1 MQNEIGVN
9 TSLISL
15 RCDTRQGG
23 FHCPTKNAT
32 TTCFTE
38 KSVKLSRH
46 NFLFHGVKIGTLL
59 RYGWTPWGSNYTPFR
74 ARIEYWL
81 HKIVRRAIRNSWWSI
96 VRLYDFQLINY
107 SNEWQKADSMC
118 SEANLTSTDVW
129 DSISKKFPHFLKKF
143 FFYFLL
149 EESLAFFLK
158 KIFTAT

>member
-15 RCDTRQGG
+15 RCDTRQGV
-23 FHCPTKNAT
+23 FYCPAKNAT

-59 RYGWTPWGSNYTPFR
+59 RYGWTPRGSNYTPFR

-81 HKIVRRAIRNSWWSI
+81 HKIVRRAIRNSWWFI

-118 SEANLTSTDVW
+118 SETNLSPTDVW
-129 DSISKKFPHFLKKF
+129 DSISKKFLHFLKSSF
-143 FFYFLL
+143 
-149 EESLAFFLK
+149 
-158 KIFTAT
+158 IFC